1 MLLASILKVF
11 YWFGAYYSYALL
23 FQAIIM
29 IGVQLVLLKV
39 ALDNRAPAGIRDGIE
54 HAPFSGQGAGGSSGF
69 VRPYSFWQ
77 WRTTRPYWT
86 FISYFSLALLVIHI
100 FLPPISHSESYIS
113 LLGFAGLGIEAFLP
127 VPQIISNQRA
137 QSCKGFRL
145 SVLASWILGDAMKM
159 GYFFFSGD
167 AVPWAFRVCGILQCC
182 CDCYLGV
189 QYWMFGEGVSRPVE
203 RGDSWGM
210 KDADVRL
217 S

>member
-1 MLLASILKVF
+1 MWLTSLALDYGAPVFLVLSPLTSYSDQIYSIHRTKTSAGFSLDIPLIMLLASILK
-11 YWFGAYYSYALL
+11 
-23 FQAIIM
+23 
-29 IGVQLVLLKV
+29 
-39 ALDNRAPAGIRDGIE
+39 
-54 HAPFSGQGAGGSSGF
+54 
-69 VRPYSFWQ
+69 
-77 WRTTRPYWT
+77 YWT